1 MAILKL
7 TIGREYALTGT
18 IEQMQEVE
26 GKFGAQAQVDFT
38 SGDTVYL
45 PLDKAQQQVT
55 RLGKDFASMQGEAV
69 TIWKKPMRDDPTK
82 GFLNIELGAKG
93 AAVNVADIARRDD
106 VVGRDLR
113 AAGIAVKRVASLD
126 EIVDRY
132 AECLGRAHALVTDY
146 NDTLA
151 GEGKDLPSEIV
162 TNVAATL
169 LIARDKAGV

>member
-7 TIGREYALTGT
+7 VVGPEHALTGT

-55 RLGKDFASMQGEAV
+55 RLGKDFASMAGEAV
-69 TIWKKPMRDDPTK
+69 TIWKKPMRDDPSK

-93 AAVNVADIARRDD
+93 AAVNVASVARNDD
-106 VVGRDLR
+106 HVGRDLR
-113 AAGIAVKRVASLD
+113 AAGIPIKRATSFD
-126 EIVDRY
+126 EIVDKY

-151 GEGKDLPSEIV
+151 APGKELPPEVV
-162 TNVAATL
+162 TAIAATL
-169 LIARDKAGV
+169 LISREKSGV

>member
-7 TIGREYALTGT
+7 AIGREYALTGT
-18 IEQMQEVE
+18 IEQMQEDE

-38 SGDTVYL
+38 SGDVVYL

-55 RLGKDFASMQGEAV
+55 RLGKDFASMAGEAV

-93 AAVNVADIARRDD
+93 ASVNVASVARNDD
-106 VVGRDLR
+106 YVGRDLR
-113 AAGIAVKRVASLD
+113 AQGIAVKRSASLD
-126 EIVDRY
+126 EIVDKY

-151 GEGKDLPSEIV
+151 PEGGTLPTEAV
-162 TNVAATL
+162 TSVAATL
-169 LIARDKAGV
+169 LIAREKAGV

>member
-7 TIGREYALTGT
+7 AIGREYALTGT

-55 RLGKDFASMQGEAV
+55 RLGKDFAGMVGEAV

-93 AAVNVADIARRDD
+93 AAVNVASVARNDD
-106 VVGRDLR
+106 YVGRDLR
-113 AAGIAVKRVASLD
+113 AQGIAVKRSASLD
-126 EIVDRY
+126 EIVDKY

-151 GEGKDLPSEIV
+151 QDGRSLPPEIV
-162 TNVAATL
+162 TSVAAT
-169 LIARDKAGV
+169 IMIERHKAGV